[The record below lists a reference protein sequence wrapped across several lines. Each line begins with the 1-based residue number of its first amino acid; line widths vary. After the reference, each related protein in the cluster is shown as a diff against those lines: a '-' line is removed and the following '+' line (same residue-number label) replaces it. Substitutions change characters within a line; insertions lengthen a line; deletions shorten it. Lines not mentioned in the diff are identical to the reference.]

1 MNPRWAS
8 IRANPRAYDVSATA
22 QTTFKP
28 NAKKILDL
36 RKKLGWSRRAFASE
50 SGADE
55 KTIRAIEEGRRDAC
69 QPDTLQKFA
78 AAFEKGGIA
87 CTWTDLV
94 QAETAGSKLPPR
106 SSLDPLVEAER
117 RLPAAPRI
125 TTPFGPLKRFGAS
138 ELADT
143 FTAYGVH
150 EGKRYYVDGAVQ
162 HQRGLS
168 DLDRQVLQ
176 VRGGHGGKFELM
188 RTIDPE
194 IDPLL
199 LTLWSRTSAHTVA
212 LQKLHRR
219 RDKALVRAI
228 VRIIVAE
235 FDAPDLPPDHVA
247 LTNFLGGDTPL
258 TRPTLRDGE
267 HWKGFIGIAPH
278 GKGATPKPHPW
289 ALLVETLEPIA

>member
-8 IRANPRAYDVSATA
+8 IRANPRTYDLSATA

-28 NAKKILDL
+28 NAKKIVEH

-78 AAFEKGGIA
+78 AAFEKGGLA

-94 QAETAGSKLPPR
+94 LSDTPVPKLPPR
-106 SSLDPLVEAER
+106 SSLDPLVKAER
-117 RLPAAPRI
+117 RLEKQPRL
-125 TTPFGPLKRFGAS
+125 TTVFGPLKRFGAS

-150 EGKRYYVDGAVQ
+150 EGKRYYVDGTIE

-168 DLDRQVLQ
+168 DADCQVLQ

-188 RTIDPE
+188 RVIDPE
-194 IDPLL
+194 LDPLL
-199 LTLWSRTSAHTVA
+199 LVVWSRTSAHTVA
-212 LQKLHRR
+212 IQKAHRKGV
-219 RDKALVRAI
+219 DVRAV
-228 VRIIVAE
+228 VRIIVAD
-235 FDAPDLPPDHVA
+235 FHAPELPPDHVA
-247 LTNFLGGDTPL
+247 ITNFLGGTEPL
-258 TRPTLRDGE
+258 IRPTVRADE
-267 HWKGFIGIAPH
+267 RWKGFAGIAPH
-278 GKGATPKPHPW
+278 GKGAAPKPHPW
-289 ALLVETLEPIA
+289 ALLVESVEPIG